1 MNNRTATDH
10 EPYRIVPVAAF
21 RDNYI
26 WLLRQGDRTD
36 AIVVDPGDAAPVLD
50 HLERER
56 LTLSAILLTHHHND
70 HVGGVATL
78 RARYPDTQVYGPRDE
93 GIHGLSAG
101 LGDGDRLELPPFDA
115 CFARFEIL
123 AVPGHTRGH
132 LAYYDRNHLGCG
144 ALFCGDTLFSAG
156 CGRLFEGTA
165 QQMQHSLARLKAL
178 PPQTRIYCAHEYTEA
193 NLRFA
198 RAVEP
203 DNTALAEY
211 AARVA
216 RLRAAGQPSLPST
229 LAQELAIN
237 PFLRW
242 DVPAVQEAASRFRGR
257 PLHDLAEPVEVF
269 AAIREWKDGF

>member
-1 MNNRTATDH
+1 MNNQTATDH
-10 EPYRIVPVAAF
+10 EPYRIVPIAAF

-36 AIVVDPGDAAPVLD
+36 AIVVDPGDAAPVLEY
-50 HLERER
+50 LAREGLR
-56 LTLSAILLTHHHND
+56 LSAILATHHHGD
-70 HVGGVATL
+70 HVGGITAL
-78 RARYPDTQVYGPRDE
+78 RARFPDIPVYGPADE
-93 GIHGLSAG
+93 AIDTLTVR
-101 LGDGDRLELPPFDA
+101 LGDVDRLELPPFDA

-156 CGRLFEGTA
+156 CGRLFEGSA
-165 QQMQHSLARLKAL
+165 RQMQHSLARLKAL

-203 DNTALAEY
+203 DNAALAEY
-211 AARVA
+211 SAHVA

-242 DVPAVQEAASRFRGR
+242 DAPAVQEAASRFRGR
-257 PLHDLAEPVEVF
+257 PLRDLAEPVEVF